1 MSMLAE
7 RKRKQKWSLN
17 PRGKFWADDGNKF
30 GQKLLEKMGW
40 APGKGLGLKEDGMT
54 EHIKVA
60 YKNDSEGMG
69 YKKNDNQWTEHE
81 TNFSSLLVTLT
92 GTEITQ
98 DNTVKVSSLE
108 EQSKS
113 SKARLHYRKF
123 TRGKDLSKYS
133 EKDLANIFGK
143 KSFNESSN
151 QDIEEEEVN
160 EDLIADTNFS
170 YGGSMSD
177 YFKKKLPSFGKNN
190 RYEIGSNGVLKSSG
204 SERNESESESE
215 TTVGFGFKQEQ
226 TCIKSN
232 EEAISK
238 KKKNKKKRSLED
250 NFNLNDTPSKKKKTD
265 QSKKKEPETGLSNP
279 AFDPLFFP
287 TKVQKHILEPIEE
300 SIAEIQ
306 NDTVGEVA
314 ESFKVQ
320 VQITNDLI
328 VAENKEKISENNIPK
343 KRKKKKN
350 KTKNLDDLKPDEE
363 CKKKKIK
370 KKKLEDSVDENM
382 DIVVEPN
389 AKIEKKKRNKKHK
402 NLVNKDLHP
411 TEPSVIELTPQK
423 IKTSKK
429 TLEGIENHIFS
440 IETEN
445 DSMTT
450 ETENPY
456 ELKPKRKKKSQSKEE
471 SPGLINPLFDVTD
484 AANDKDLMNELYE
497 VKRIDKTK
505 KKKKQEHKEN
515 EGIDNPAL
523 ALDASI
529 EEECDLMLNIASTP
543 VITTPKTTEQSR
555 IHKVK
560 PLSRRKSVRF
570 SDVTRERIIPSKED
584 IESETLEESR
594 EIIEIEGILNDSSEL
609 SNIDKFIQ
617 KKKAKKFNKGI
628 ENGAF
633 DQQANNIE
641 ENITSMSKTI
651 DTFQAEVEN
660 DINEA
665 KIKSIKVEDIMV
677 GEVGN
682 PEGDNEKLEDG
693 TVKLKFKHANFKRVY
708 RYMESLTGAKK
719 SYKHLIKGDIVVGFR
734 DTNLHQIEGYAAQ
747 KIS

>member
-17 PRGKFWADDGNKF
+17 PRGKFWADDSNKF

-81 TNFSSLLVTLT
+81 INFSSLLVSLA
-92 GTEITQ
+92 GTETTQ
-98 DNTVKVSSLE
+98 DNTVKVNSLE
-108 EQSKS
+108 KQSKS
-113 SKARLHYRKF
+113 SKARLHYKKF
-123 TRGKDLSKYS
+123 TKGKDLSKCS

-143 KSFNESSN
+143 KSLNESSN

-160 EDLIADTNFS
+160 EDLVVDNNFS

-177 YFKKKLPSFGKNN
+177 YFKKKLPSFSKSHG
-190 RYEIGSNGVLKSSG
+190 YEIGSNGVLKNSG
-204 SERNESESESE
+204 FERNESESESE
-215 TTVGFGFKQEQ
+215 TTVGFGFKEEQ
-226 TCIKSN
+226 TCIKSS
-232 EEAISK
+232 EDAISK
-238 KKKNKKKRSLED
+238 KKKIKKKRSLED
-250 NFNLNDTPSKKKKTD
+250 NSNLNDTPSKKKKTD
-265 QSKKKEPETGLSNP
+265 KLKKKELETGLSNP
-279 AFDPLFFP
+279 AFDPLFSP
-287 TKVQKHILEPIEE
+287 AKMQKHILEPIEE
-300 SIAEIQ
+300 STSEML

-320 VQITNDLI
+320 VQINNDII
-328 VAENKEKISENNIPK
+328 VVEDQQELSQDNTPK
-343 KRKKKKN
+343 KRKKNKN
-350 KTKNLDDLKPDEE
+350 KMKNLDDLKSDEE
-363 CKKKKIK
+363 CEKKKIK
-370 KKKLEDSVDENM
+370 KKILDNGIDENM
-382 DIVVEPN
+382 DVVIDPN
-389 AKIEKKKRNKKHK
+389 VKTVKKKRKKKHENVINK
-402 NLVNKDLHP
+402 ELVI
-411 TEPSVIELTPQK
+411 ESSVIELTPQK
-423 IKTSKK
+423 ITTPKK
-429 TLEGIENHIFS
+429 ALEGTENQVFS
-440 IETEN
+440 IGSEN
-445 DSMTT
+445 ESIAT

-456 ELKPKRKKKSQSKEE
+456 ELKPKKNKKYKSKEE
-471 SPGLINPLFDVTD
+471 SPGLINPLFDSEDMATE
-484 AANDKDLMNELYE
+484 KDLMNKLYE
-497 VKRIDKTK
+497 VKRNDKTK
-505 KKKKQEHKEN
+505 KKKKHQEPKKN

-523 ALDASI
+523 TLDASI
-529 EEECDLMLNIASTP
+529 EEECDLILNIASTP
-543 VITTPKTTEQSR
+543 VITTPKITEQNS

-560 PLSRRKSVRF
+560 PVSRRKSVRF

-609 SNIDKFIQ
+609 SYIDKFIQ
-617 KKKAKKFNKGI
+617 KKKTKKSNKGI
-628 ENGAF
+628 ENSAF

-641 ENITSMSKTI
+641 ENITSMAKTI
-651 DTFQAEVEN
+651 DSFQAEVEN

-665 KIKSIKVEDIMV
+665 KIKSIEVEDIMV